1 MGAVLWGAAL
11 LLGFVLLYLLDKREK
26 MLRGRRKEL
35 AERMEKRIIH
45 ALVVIAISIPVAY
58 WLPRF
63 GVGLDFV
70 DIIVG
75 ACITAVSW
83 IITGEIREEID

>member
-1 MGAVLWGAAL
+1 MDTVLWGAGL
-11 LLGFVLLYLLDKREK
+11 LLGFVLLYMLDKRER

-35 AERMEKRIIH
+35 AERMERRIIH

-63 GVGLDFV
+63 GVGLDFA

-75 ACITAVSW
+75 AFITAVSW
-83 IITGEIREEID
+83 IITGEIREEL

>member
-1 MGAVLWGAAL
+1 MEAVLWATAL
-11 LLGFVLLYLLDKREK
+11 LFGFALLWLLDRREK
-26 MLRGRRKEL
+26 WLKGREKEL

-58 WLPRF
+58 FLPRF
-63 GVGLDFV
+63 GVGLDFA

-75 ACITAVSW
+75 ALITAVSW
-83 IITGEIREEID
+83 LITGEIREEI